1 MTILTQAITS
11 TQSVSN
17 AEFLNQ
23 TQMASL
29 GSMTNVT
36 ASTEALKLDGLGF
49 GDVMADMAQSTVN
62 KLQEAERV
70 SLDAV
75 QGKANTR
82 EVVDALMT
90 AEQSLQ
96 TAIAIRDKIVT
107 AYLDVTRM
115 QI

>member
-1 MTILTQAITS
+1 MSILTQSITA
-11 TQSVSN
+11 TQNLSSLD
-17 AEFLNQ
+17 FQRDMQL
-23 TQMASL
+23 ASL

-36 ASTEALKLDGLGF
+36 AATEAVKVDGLGF
-49 GDVMADMAQSTVN
+49 GDVMADMAQSTIN
-62 KLQEAERV
+62 NLQQAERV

-75 QGKANTR
+75 QGNANTR

-107 AYLDVTRM
+107 AYLDITRM